1 MSRQEQDDAQREI
14 VHLRLEVHRLEN
26 QVLTFQSTAQVMTKQ
41 FYEAMSESE
50 RLRKESADWQEQ
62 YHTLNEQVAKFLGRE
77 GDKP

>member
-1 MSRQEQDDAQREI
+1 MSRNQEDETQREI
-14 VHLRLEVHRLEN
+14 VRLRLEVHRLEN
-26 QVLTFQSTAQVMTKQ
+26 QVLTSQRTAQVMTKQ